1 MRYLKFASYEDFNK
15 IETLLKEGDEI
26 STENLINF
34 LDVLENHLD
43 DYRTSKLLELI
54 DTNPNADDIVHLK
67 ASEIFLQV
75 LLKQKSK
82 NYRGKNINDLLYGAL
97 GLSYLDT
104 NFLSL
109 LIEFT
114 LKLLSESSDN
124 ILVIGHLFDIAKR
137 PEADRNIKEKVIQ
150 ETLNILDTAKEWH
163 EVKELIIDYGNPTLI
178 SALIENINYWST
190 LIDIASSEKISKDL
204 RQLAKDKLNNLFLEE
219 IDQTNDV
226 DSLKENLQSYY
237 EDPRY
242 FATEETKKI
251 ARDKISLLEGQTE
264 NQFEKNSLLFKK
276 INYFYKYA
284 VKY

>member
-1 MRYLKFASYEDFNK
+1 MRYLKFASYEDFDK

-67 ASEIFLQV
+67 ASEIFLQI

-82 NYRGKNINDLLYGAL
+82 NYRGKNINDLLSDAL
-97 GLSYLDT
+97 GLSYLDA

-114 LKLLSESSDN
+114 LKLSESSDN
-124 ILVIGHLFDIAKR
+124 FLIIGYLFDIAKR

-150 ETLNILDTAKEWH
+150 EILNILDTAKKWD

-178 SALIENINYWST
+178 SALIENINKWGT
-190 LIDIASSEKISKDL
+190 LTDIASSEKISKDL

-242 FATEETKKI
+242 FATEETKRI